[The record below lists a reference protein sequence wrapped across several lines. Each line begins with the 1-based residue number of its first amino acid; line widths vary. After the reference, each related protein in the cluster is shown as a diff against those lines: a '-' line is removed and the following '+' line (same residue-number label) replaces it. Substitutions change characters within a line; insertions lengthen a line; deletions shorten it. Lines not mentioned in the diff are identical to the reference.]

1 MFSSGYVDLF
11 RVMPSRLVPRFL
23 PGSGKFGSLEHAR
36 STALQIV
43 LHPKNR
49 ARRATI
55 LRALDFQTQI
65 LRLAEP
71 RYKGTGREK
80 VRLGSYF
87 ARSLGVGTCY
97 AIELWRRI
105 TLDGPISPKGGPH
118 DHDANDTSQ

>member
-55 LRALDFQTQI
+55 LRALDFQTQN
-65 LRLAEP
+65 LRTYLGGDGWRLCA
-71 RYKGTGREK
+71 
-80 VRLGSYF
+80 VRASNFLVHQWLHKSV
-87 ARSLGVGTCY
+87 GVRQRKWMVGVAYGC
-97 AIELWRRI
+97 
-105 TLDGPISPKGGPH
+105 S
-118 DHDANDTSQ
+118 